1 MHNALNMIDWSL
13 VRSFLAVA
21 ETGSLSAAAR
31 RIGATQPT
39 VGRHVQALES
49 VLGATLFQREA
60 RGMVLTETGQ
70 TLLPPA
76 RSMAE
81 AAQALALA
89 AAGEETDTRGTVRIT
104 ASLFVAHHIL
114 PGILA
119 DIRMAHPEIQIDLV
133 ASDASENLLF
143 READI
148 AVRMYR
154 PRQLDMVTRH
164 LGDVALGLFAS
175 RDYIARRGAPK
186 SVDDFFDHDFVGYD
200 RNEDI
205 IRGFRA
211 AGMNVDRSFFSVRC
225 DNQTVYWE
233 LVRAGCGL
241 GFSQIVQAARDPEIV
256 SVPLELDIP
265 TLEVWL
271 TAHETIRRTP
281 RVDAV
286 WCILADRLAPLCDR
300 PAGAA

>member
-1 MHNALNMIDWSL
+1 MDTPDWSL
-13 VRSFLAVA
+13 LRSFLAVA

-31 RIGATQPT
+31 GIGATQPT
-39 VGRHVQALES
+39 VGRHVQALEAT
-49 VLGATLFQREA
+49 LGAELFRRET
-60 RGMVLTETGQ
+60 RGMSLTETGQ
-70 TLLPPA
+70 TLLPHA
-76 RSMAE
+76 RAMAE
-81 AAQALALA
+81 AAQALSLT
-89 AAGEETDTRGTVRIT
+89 AAGGDGETRGTVRLT

-114 PGILA
+114 PPILA
-119 DIRMAHPEIQIDLV
+119 DIRQAHPDIQIDLV

-164 LGDVALGLFAS
+164 LGNVTLGLFAAQS
-175 RDYIARRGAPK
+175 YIDRRGVPG
-186 SVDDFFDHDFVGYD
+186 STEEFFDHDFVGFD

-211 AGMNVDRSFFSVRC
+211 AGMPIDRSFFSVRC

-241 GFSQIVQAARDPEIV
+241 GFAQMRQGARDPDMV
-256 SVPLELDIP
+256 PVPLDLEVP

-286 WCILADRLAPLCDR
+286 WRILAERLPLSCDL
-300 PAGAA
+300 PASAA